1 MIDAIGTGLLIV
13 AVWLL
18 GKSGSGI
25 YRGLACRHW
34 PVANGKLMTVNSHVK
49 ANSEGDEVRRYTV
62 VYSFSVDGT
71 VHTGNRIRF
80 GVPNHALWFG
90 QSDVTARE
98 WRKGGR
104 VRVYYNPA
112 RPSVCVLQQGVA
124 PFAFLMLAVGLAVAW
139 VGLEV
144 LGWAPG

>member
-1 MIDAIGTGLLIV
+1 MIEAIGTGLLIV

-18 GKSGSGI
+18 GKSGLGV

-34 PVANGKLMTVNSHVK
+34 PVANGKLITVNSHVK

-80 GVPNHALWFG
+80 GVPNSLLWFNP
-90 QSDVTARE
+90 SDLAARE
-98 WRKGGR
+98 WRRDGR
-104 VRVYYNPA
+104 VAVYYNPS
-112 RPSVCVLQQGVA
+112 RPSLCVLQQGVS
-124 PFAFLMLAVGLAVAW
+124 PFAFLVVAVGIAIGLLGLAA
-139 VGLEV
+139 
-144 LGWAPG
+144 LGWTPG